1 MLGSILRGNVL
12 EVVRLVVVA
21 FGLVRPVGLGV
32 ELVVLVFACTSE
44 GYLRVKE
51 VALRAVVLVG
61 EPVVLKGFRKISLML
76 FCAVFF
82 GELLPD
88 GDVFEYGALA
98 CEEAERGVT
107 GGDSVVLGEVLVC

>member
-1 MLGSILRGNVL
+1 M
-12 EVVRLVVVA
+12 
-21 FGLVRPVGLGV
+21 
-32 ELVVLVFACTSE
+32 LVFACNSK

-51 VALRAVVLVG
+51 VALRAVVRVSK
-61 EPVVLKGFRKISLML
+61 PVVLKTFREISLAL